1 MSSLFYFKKFKID
14 QTNCAMKVNTDGVL
28 IAALADFNE
37 PKKVL
42 DVGTGSGLI
51 ALMLAQKY
59 PKSMIHGVEIN
70 EDTANAARKNFSNSP
85 FDDRIF
91 LFNSSIKDH
100 FLTRKE
106 CYDLIISNPPFF
118 INSLTSQ
125 NLQKSMARH
134 TDLSF
139 FDELLVHSVNHLNK
153 NGQLCVILPI
163 HTAQLFKELMAHA
176 GVWKVRKEI
185 FIYSYPDS
193 KAHRII
199 MVMGMEDK
207 DRVEEK
213 FVIYESRGVYSV
225 EYKAL
230 LKDYFTIF

>member
-28 IAALADFNE
+28 IAALSDFNE
-37 PKKVL
+37 PKKIL
-42 DVGTGSGLI
+42 DVGTGTGLI

-59 PKSMIHGVEIN
+59 PKSLIHGVEIN
-70 EDTANAARKNFSNSP
+70 EDSANAARKNFSNSP
-85 FDDRIF
+85 FDDRIS

-100 FLTRKE
+100 FSTHEE

-125 NLQKSMARH
+125 NLQRGMARH
-134 TDLSF
+134 TDFSF
-139 FDELLVHSVNHLNK
+139 FDELLGHSVNHLNK
-153 NGQLCVILPI
+153 NGRLCVILPI
-163 HTAQLFKELMAHA
+163 HTAHLFKALMART
-176 GVWKVRKEI
+176 GVWKVGKET

-193 KAHRII
+193 KAHRVI
-199 MVMGMEDK
+199 MVMEMEGK

-213 FVIYESRGVYSV
+213 FVIYKSRGVYSE
-225 EYKAL
+225 EYRAL
-230 LKDYFTIF
+230 LKDYLTIF